1 MMNISR
7 KYRIYP
13 NENQI
18 NIIENTFGCVRFVWN
33 QMLSYAIESYDNNDF
48 HIPNY
53 GDIVLQ
59 YPFLDKNNKE
69 LVIDRHAISNT
80 KQFLKASFKK
90 YFNNIKKSKNTK
102 LRKDGRPK
110 YFPRFKSKKHSKN
123 SYTNYNAWRD
133 CKIDY
138 SNHMIKIPVLGKV
151 YFSPREKQIPDNW
164 IIKNITIS
172 KTNTN
177 KYYCSICFECHIENS
192 NGINFINNPKN
203 ELNILG
209 LDYSSKSL
217 YVDSNGDCAEY
228 PKYYRNS
235 QKKLRIL
242 NKQLSRKNNGSNNR
256 GKTLIRLRKLYEKIS
271 NQRKNFLHKLSSM
284 ITKYYDV
291 ICVEDIDMQ
300 NISQCLNLGKST
312 MDNSFGM
319 FRNMLVYKQ
328 MRIPYHLLIYA
339 NRWYPSSKT
348 CSSCG
353 FINKNLSLSDRIYH
367 CPCCNNNIDRDYNA
381 AINLKNYALNYINE
395 TYSQYG
401 RKFISI

>member
-1 MMNISR
+1 M
-7 KYRIYP
+7 
-13 NENQI
+13 
-18 NIIENTFGCVRFVWN
+18 
-33 QMLSYAIESYDNNDF
+33 
-48 HIPNY
+48 
-53 GDIVLQ
+53 
-59 YPFLDKNNKE
+59 
-69 LVIDRHAISNT
+69 
-80 KQFLKASFKK
+80 
-90 YFNNIKKSKNTK
+90 
-102 LRKDGRPK
+102 
-110 YFPRFKSKKHSKN
+110 
-123 SYTNYNAWRD
+123 
-133 CKIDY
+133 
-138 SNHMIKIPVLGKV
+138 
-151 YFSPREKQIPDNW
+151 
-164 IIKNITIS
+164 
-172 KTNTN
+172 
-177 KYYCSICFECHIENS
+177 
-192 NGINFINNPKN
+192 
-203 ELNILG
+203 
-209 LDYSSKSL
+209 DYSSKSL

-256 GKTLIRLRKLYEKIS
+256 GKTLICLRKLYEKIS

-353 FINKNLSLSDRIYH
+353 FINKNLILSDRIYH

-381 AINLKNYALNYINE
+381 AINLKNYALDYINK